1 MPGKLNVETLGTELT
16 VHDFENVYSSIRYI
30 NNYAVL
36 QCSAGWAVQCRAVMR
51 CSRLQTLDTAAAVQC
66 VQCSVVQR
74 AACSASA
81 AWPPHTTLHYTH
93 WLSGNDITHLRWAV
107 LNF

>member
-36 QCSAGWAVQCRAVMR
+36 QCSAGWAVQCRAMMR

-66 VQCSVVQR
+66 CAVCAAACSLQCQCSV
-74 AACSASA
+74 ATTH
-81 AWPPHTTLHYTH
+81 HTALHTL
-93 WLSGNDITHLRWAV
+93 AV
-107 LNF
+107 W

>member
-36 QCSAGWAVQCRAVMR
+36 QCSAGWAVQCRAMMR

-66 VQCSVVQR
+66 VQCSVCSSVQPAVPVQR
-74 AACSASA
+74 GHHTPHCTTHTGCLVMISHTSA
-81 AWPPHTTLHYTH
+81 PQ
-93 WLSGNDITHLRWAV
+93 
-107 LNF
+107 F